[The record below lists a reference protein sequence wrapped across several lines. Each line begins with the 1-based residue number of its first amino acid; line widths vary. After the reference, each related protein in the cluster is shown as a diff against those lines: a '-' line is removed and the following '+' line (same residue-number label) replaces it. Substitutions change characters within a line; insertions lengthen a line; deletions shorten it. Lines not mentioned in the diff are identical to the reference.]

1 MHRMRST
8 AVCIRSAA
16 VCIVLT
22 LAGCAIGKPIPQATT
37 YAVDPPTPQL
47 VPAAARQPEAL
58 RIGNVRVAAA
68 YASNALVY
76 RMDDVRYVAD
86 PYHAFIAEPAALL
99 GNQMALWL
107 DRAGAFSSVSAR
119 RSAGSA
125 PYVLEATVTELYGD
139 FRPGQRPAAVVAIQ
153 FALIDQRAGVRPQSV
168 QARTIASR
176 VDLPQ
181 ASPDVLVRGYGAALA
196 EILMQFVG
204 DLDFGSTDSRTAC
217 TAASGGTSSGV
228 VAPSH

>member
-1 MHRMRST
+1 MNRM
-8 AVCIRSAA
+8 RSAA

-22 LAGCAIGKPIPQATT
+22 LTGCAIGKPAPQTTT
-37 YAVDPPTPQL
+37 YAVDPPAPQL
-47 VPAAARQPEAL
+47 VPTAARQPEAL

-68 YASNALVY
+68 YAGNALVY

-99 GNQMALWL
+99 GNQMAQWL
-107 DRAGAFSSVSAR
+107 DRAGPFSSVSPR
-119 RSAGSA
+119 GSAGPA
-125 PYVLEATVTELYGD
+125 AYVLDATVSELYGD
-139 FRPGQRPAAVVAIQ
+139 FRPGQRPAAVVVVQ

-181 ASPDVLVRGYGAALA
+181 ASPDALVRGYGTALA
-196 EILMQFVG
+196 EILTQFVG
-204 DLDFGSTDSRTAC
+204 GLNSVAIGSGRSQ
-217 TAASGGTSSGV
+217 
-228 VAPSH
+228 